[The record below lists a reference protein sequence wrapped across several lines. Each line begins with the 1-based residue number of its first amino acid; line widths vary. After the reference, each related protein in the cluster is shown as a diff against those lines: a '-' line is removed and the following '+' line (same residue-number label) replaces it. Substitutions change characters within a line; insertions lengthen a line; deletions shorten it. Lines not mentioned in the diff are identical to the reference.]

1 MQPESPDL
9 FANVAALLRAEPA
22 RPAQPLPL
30 GDRVA
35 HRIET
40 RILAP
45 VEQAAPA
52 LAPVVEA
59 VRRCGG
65 CTQARHALGSALP
78 HPDSGTVI

>member
-22 RPAQPLPL
+22 PRPAQPL

-45 VEQAAPA
+45 IEQAAPS
-52 LAPVVEA
+52 LAPIVEA

-65 CTQARHALGSALP
+65 CTQARHTLGSALP